1 MGTLNIPPQQTCKAY
16 VVLPVPPKPPVLVLV
31 PPVLPPPL
39 AILVARIDKKEQVNG
54 GKSDQSA
61 TLWNL
66 CIQENGSKGCQLH
79 QKNLWTL

>member
-61 TLWNL
+61 TIWNF
-66 CIQENGSKGCQLH
+66 CIQETWHAPKRACGLF
-79 QKNLWTL
+79 